1 MHQSQNLL
9 GHGLTGPSSPSNN
22 IIIQHICIHTSIHT
36 DRISLDYLIHCI
48 AGYFC
53 VAQILQMV
61 DPYHFAGLIFAD
73 THTHA
78 DYVLYNRAY
87 FVCLSFDGYTQRTN
101 PTQTYLENNL
111 ISTDHISTLPNMSPP
126 TTSLQLHF
134 MWYNAQRM

>member
-9 GHGLTGPSSPSNN
+9 GHGLTGPSVHYSPSNN

-53 VAQILQMV
+53 VAQILRMV

-73 THTHA
+73 AHTHA
-78 DYVLYNRAY
+78 HYVLYN
-87 FVCLSFDGYTQRTN
+87 
-101 PTQTYLENNL
+101 
-111 ISTDHISTLPNMSPP
+111 
-126 TTSLQLHF
+126 
-134 MWYNAQRM
+134 